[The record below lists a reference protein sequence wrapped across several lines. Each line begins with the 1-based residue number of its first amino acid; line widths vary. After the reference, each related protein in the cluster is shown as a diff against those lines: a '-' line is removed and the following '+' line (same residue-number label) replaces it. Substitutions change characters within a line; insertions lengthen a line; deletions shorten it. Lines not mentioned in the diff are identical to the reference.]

1 MWLKV
6 SRSGFYD
13 WLKRGVSTRAVED
26 QKLTQCIRAIYTD
39 SRGTYGSPRVHQTLR
54 RQGKRVGKKRVER
67 LMQALGLQGR
77 VVKVTKR
84 QPGFKYFKA
93 EGENLKLHAPKVTGL
108 NQQWVADVT
117 YLKVKGRW
125 FYLAAVMDV
134 YSRRILGW
142 SLDKTRTTDL
152 TLTAL
157 RYALKGRCPKKD
169 MIFHT
174 DRGIEFAAFRFRD
187 ALRDYGIRASL
198 NRPGHCTDNAHMESF
213 FHSMKAELIRGR
225 KFQNEK
231 ELRNSLNS
239 YINQFYNHKRLH
251 SGIGY
256 YPPAEYEQLV
266 D

>member
-1 MWLKV
+1 M
-6 SRSGFYD
+6 
-13 WLKRGVSTRAVED
+13 
-26 QKLTQCIRAIYTD
+26 
-39 SRGTYGSPRVHQTLR
+39 QT
-54 RQGKRVGKKRVER
+54 
-67 LMQALGLQGR
+67 LGLQGR
-77 VVKVTKR
+77 VVKVTRR
-84 QPGFKYFKA
+84 QPGYKRFKA
-93 EGENLKLHAPKVTGL
+93 EGENLRQHAPQITGL

-117 YLKVKGRW
+117 YLKVKGSW
-125 FYLAAVMDV
+125 FYLAAIMDV

-152 TLTAL
+152 TISAL
-157 RYALKGRCPKKD
+157 KYALKGRRPEKN

-187 ALRDYGIRASL
+187 ALRDHGIRASL

-225 KFQNEK
+225 KFQSEK

-256 YPPAEYEQLV
+256 HHPAEYEQLAT
-266 D
+266 